1 MNFNS
6 PVHRRLL
13 DSAEAIAA
21 EEADR
26 DHVVFQ
32 HTVFC
37 QTGLPYRRTVERVW
51 ERTNGLVTLRV
62 EAGSAM
68 DPSTG
73 KFVDLALPSGPKPR
87 LILAHLNSSALRE
100 GPEVD
105 VGGSMTAFVK
115 RLGFAA
121 HGRDIR
127 TFKEQMS
134 ALAGSTIRLGVMSEN
149 EQSARTA
156 KADIIKSFD
165 IWFAKDDKQRVLW
178 PSTVTLSSEYFESL
192 CRHAVPLD
200 ERALAA
206 LAHSPMALDAYTWLA
221 QRLHRV
227 EGRGQHISWAAL
239 RGQFGAGYKE
249 VRQFRAA
256 FKKVLREV
264 LSQYP
269 TAQLEESSRG
279 VKLLNS
285 PPPISKKLHPVKA
298 IQSAAKPPT
307 DKSVVTQAGIDAVRQ
322 NHPSWDAKFL
332 LEKWQGWNRGTS
344 LKNADAAFIAWAKS
358 FTKGQPPA

>member
-1 MNFNS
+1 M
-6 PVHRRLL
+6 
-13 DSAEAIAA
+13 
-21 EEADR
+21 
-26 DHVVFQ
+26 
-32 HTVFC
+32 
-37 QTGLPYRRTVERVW
+37 
-51 ERTNGLVTLRV
+51 
-62 EAGSAM
+62 
-68 DPSTG
+68 
-73 KFVDLALPSGPKPR
+73 
-87 LILAHLNSSALRE
+87 
-100 GPEVD
+100 
-105 VGGSMTAFVK
+105 
-115 RLGFAA
+115 
-121 HGRDIR
+121 
-127 TFKEQMS
+127 
-134 ALAGSTIRLGVMSEN
+134 
-149 EQSARTA
+149 
-156 KADIIKSFD
+156 
-165 IWFAKDDKQRVLW
+165 
-178 PSTVTLSSEYFESL
+178 
-192 CRHAVPLD
+192 
-200 ERALAA
+200 
-206 LAHSPMALDAYTWLA
+206 
-221 QRLHRV
+221 